1 MLFFQN
7 RAKAALPQFHGQGA
21 LLLNGA
27 MYFHD
32 CPNSMTGPCSNPP
45 TDYQTQLGL
54 WGGSGTGTQ
63 LIGQIVVDKLS
74 LAGNSS
80 INMDLSP
87 QPFDGLSVA
96 LLQ

>member
-1 MLFFQN
+1 MLFFQD
-7 RAKAALPQFHGQGA
+7 RSRAALPQFHGSGA
-21 LLLNGA
+21 ILLNGA
-27 MYFHD
+27 MYFHH
-32 CPNSMTGPCSNPP
+32 CPNSMTGPCNNPP

-74 LAGNSS
+74 LQGNSS

-87 QPFDGLSVA
+87 QPFNGLSVA